1 MQHDIT
7 KLCADSLRVYLNDK
21 HGIKLKSGHAHEIV
35 AAFFGYKSRIAML
48 ADKKHPISNL
58 DQAELILLNPPTP
71 FVDQRLKNL
80 EELSHDLPPSYIL
93 AEGVYP
99 IITNNTKLLEKIQ
112 PSLRDWALFIAEEH
126 LQQQMKTLGMD
137 PKALNWITD
146 VSTQILDDDVLMGV
160 SFDYHTETGERLRH
174 LKVDINLPRLAANI
188 GYGTPKVGVTRYSG
202 GARKYSDEELL
213 KKYPVS
219 SVIA

>member
-58 DQAELILLNPPTP
+58 NQAELILLDPPTP
-71 FVDQRLKNL
+71 FVDQRLKTL
-80 EELSHDLPPSYIL
+80 EGLSPDLPPSYIL

-99 IITNNTKLLEKIQ
+99 VITSNKELLEKIQ
-112 PSLRDWALFIAEEH
+112 PSLRDWSLFLAEER
-126 LQQQMKTLGMD
+126 LRQQMKALGMN
-137 PKALNWITD
+137 PQALNWITD
-146 VSTQILDDDVLMGV
+146 VSTQVLDAEILMTV
-160 SFDYHTETGERLRH
+160 SFDYHTSTGERLRH
-174 LKVDINLPRLAANI
+174 FKVDINLPRLAANI
-188 GYGTPKVGVTRYSG
+188 GYGTPKISETRYSG

-213 KKYPVS
+213 KRYPVS
-219 SVIA
+219 AVIA